1 MDFFYKFFDGKQNK
15 SLLHK
20 IVLTFFLLSEITAI
34 YIIYLANLNYKD
46 TLKSSAFDQINTV
59 KAAQK
64 LQLQNWLLESQYESF
79 AITSASDVRQKI
91 ASVVKNKSD
100 NVEFPKAIADLK
112 LKLTNVAEKN
122 PKIDSIFVL
131 DNSEKVLLSVDG
143 LGTAKFLGTD
153 SEEYYKSITKLENT
167 NSSKKNLPKDS
178 SNLSF
183 SLAIK
188 NGKPIIVFVNPIF
201 DEYGSISTNVLVSM
215 KFEQVIGLT
224 LDQSNLNASV
234 NTYLISKFQGRN
246 LIISKDFQG
255 IKADNEL
262 INNLG
267 ADLVLKKSDLNRE
280 DNKTAYKNYMGE
292 FVFGSYDFIEDL
304 NIDLVSEIQQQTVF
318 DPANRVLRDM
328 ALTGTG
334 LVLFMTIICYLMVRK
349 RVHSVFVMTD
359 VALAI
364 AEGNLDS
371 RFPVKQQDEIGALAI
386 AFNNMLSRFKYLN
399 NQFIE
404 SQYVFSQKVNQSDE
418 ILQNLMDSTNE
429 GIAFLDRNNLVSQIN
444 LNLAEILSI
453 SIADATG
460 ARYDN
465 VFPEEICNLIDSTRW
480 KHQEI
485 AVTEFSIPY
494 QDVYKARVSNVFCEG
509 ATGSGKMQFLGMIV
523 IIWQSVSPILSGYS
537 SDYSSDDS
545 FHSAISNTYDT
556 TAIRNEISINLR
568 TPMTSLLGFLKLT
581 KGKLDGV
588 IFPKLNSK
596 DDDSQRT
603 VRQIS
608 NNFEVMITESTQI
621 AIAIENIMDAQT
633 SSHAEIDDPETKI
646 EKVLIADILNQV
658 NLETLPLFEEKD
670 SRLIFDIVECSRS
683 VVECNRE
690 DIIYV
695 FTNLVTRISNFLNP
709 SRIAVC
715 HARLINGRI
724 AITIGEVNAL
734 FSHKQILSIVS
745 DVYSLIND
753 GENANQSSREM
764 GLAKVQEVLQ
774 KYNGTVSL
782 KQIDSLRNRSK
793 FYTVTLPNKLV

>member
-1 MDFFYKFFDGKQNK
+1 MNFFNKFFDGKQNK

-34 YIIYLANLNYKD
+34 YIVYSANLNYAD
-46 TLKSSAFDQINTV
+46 SLKNSAFDQINIV
-59 KAAQK
+59 KSAKK

-91 ASVVKNKSD
+91 AIVVKNKSD
-100 NVEFPKAIADLK
+100 NVEFTKAIADLK

-122 PKIDSIFVL
+122 SKIDSIFVL
-131 DNSEKVLLSVDG
+131 DSSEKVLLSVDG
-143 LGTAKFLGTD
+143 LGTTKFLGTD
-153 SEEYYKSITKLENT
+153 SEEYYRSITKLENT
-167 NSSKKNLPKDS
+167 NSSKKNLAKDS

-183 SLAIK
+183 SLAVK

-215 KFEQVIGLT
+215 KFEQVIDLT
-224 LDQSNLNASV
+224 LDQSNLNGSI
-234 NTYLISKFQGRN
+234 NTYLISKFQGKN
-246 LIISKDFQG
+246 LIVSKGFQG

-262 INNLG
+262 VNNLG
-267 ADLVLKKSDLNRE
+267 ADLVLKKSDLNR
-280 DNKTAYKNYMGE
+280 DDKTEYKNYMGE
-292 FVFGSYDFIEDL
+292 FVFGRYDFIEDL
-304 NIDLVSEIQQQTVF
+304 NIALVSEIKRQTVSE
-318 DPANRVLRDM
+318 PANRVFSDM
-328 ALTGTG
+328 ALTATG
-334 LVLFMTIICYLMVRK
+334 LVLFMTIICYLMVRQ
-349 RVHSVFVMTD
+349 RVQSVFVMTD

-404 SQYVFSQKVNQSDE
+404 SQYVFSQQVNQSDE

-494 QDVYKARVSNVFCEG
+494 QDVYKARVSNIFCEG
-509 ATGSGKMQFLGMIV
+509 TGSGKMQFLGMIV
-523 IIWQSVSPILSGYS
+523 VVWQSVSPILSGYS

-545 FHSAISNTYDT
+545 FHSAISNSYDT
-556 TAIRNEISINLR
+556 TAIRNEISVNLR

-581 KGKLDGV
+581 KGKLDGG
-588 IFPKLNSK
+588 IFPKLNAK
-596 DDDSQRT
+596 DDESQRT

-633 SSHAEIDDPETKI
+633 SSHPEIDDPETKT
-646 EKVLIADILNQV
+646 ERVLIAEILNQV

-745 DVYSLIND
+745 DVYILIND
-753 GENANQSSREM
+753 VENPTQPSREM

-782 KQIDSLRNRSK
+782 EQIDSLRNRSK
-793 FYTVTLPNKLV
+793 FYIVTLPNKLV